1 MFYWMYFYVGILIT
15 HILFYLMLSIQ
26 QMREKQELT
35 LQ

>member
-1 MFYWMYFYVGILIT
+1 MFYCLYVYVGILIT

-26 QMREKQELT
+26 QRIEKQELT